1 MVYRCTMYMHAMALC
16 IVYSYYKYIY
26 SIEEIV
32 STGGGSYLNYILV
45 PTLPLAGSVVVV
57 LY

>member
-1 MVYRCTMYMHAMALC
+1 MYVHAMALC

-32 STGGGSYLNYILV
+32 STGGGSYLNYIFLS
-45 PTLPLAGSVVVV
+45 PHYPSPVVS
-57 LY
+57 

>member
-1 MVYRCTMYMHAMALC
+1 MIEKTMHAMALC